1 MIFNRDPMIHSHQN
15 MLQCGLPHEL
25 KQQIAA
31 ELWGGEDALDQA
43 KNYTPVNDHK
53 VNFCWWSIVTDVLHD
68 SLTLCNWVCR
78 WRRARRRTATTVA
91 TSTSRRSSSRLSPA
105 RTSRLRPVQAA
116 AKIITLQRA
125 NTARG
130 MKDKNGNMG
139 CNDFRNIHDVM
150 TEWPFTKDPDKQPFT
165 EGTDKME
172 KQDFQKGLTM
182 LYEKF
187 GWDSELGCP
196 TADCS
201 STMACP
207 TLRKTSRT

>member
-1 MIFNRDPMIHSHQN
+1 MGLRRNNPPANLQYISNIKKESHLKTVYFRDPTKENI
-15 MLQCGLPHEL
+15 
-25 KQQIAA
+25 K
-31 ELWGGEDALDQA
+31 
-43 KNYTPVNDHK
+43 
-53 VNFCWWSIVTDVLHD
+53 
-68 SLTLCNWVCR
+68 
-78 WRRARRRTATTVA
+78 
-91 TSTSRRSSSRLSPA
+91 
-105 RTSRLRPVQAA
+105 AA

-187 GWDSELGCP
+187 GWDSELG
-196 TADCS
+196 
-201 STMACP
+201 
-207 TLRKTSRT
+207 